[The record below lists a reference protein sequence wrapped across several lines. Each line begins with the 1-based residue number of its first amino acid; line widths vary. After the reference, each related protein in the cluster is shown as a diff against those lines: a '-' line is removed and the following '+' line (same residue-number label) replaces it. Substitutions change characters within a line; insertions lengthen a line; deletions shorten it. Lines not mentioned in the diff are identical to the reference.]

1 MKNFS
6 ITLILVLSFIAALQ
20 TNAIPS
26 EDSPSCV
33 YSIDGGNIILHPG
46 ESPRVIPVT
55 GTIVGHCHGDDGI
68 YYIAI
73 KSDIAAEPFIGCVD
87 LQSGTVRYE
96 KKLPHGTDTFIL
108 DKLMVSEGIAYILT
122 ETRTVSGTVRVL
134 NRINL
139 NSMNK
144 SILEDV
150 LDFHVDRQGLILLKK
165 RERGMVLCRNET
177 VVPVTLSGE
186 CILRIGKVVDGRMVF
201 ITDGIETEIFD
212 MISGRGVYSYSV
224 KRELL
229 LPTEYNLA
237 VDAKDIQGY
246 GQDDREMVFYKV
258 FINGIESGRTDSG
271 PAGLSRE
278 FRVKVDASKYHSVK
292 LERWVLN
299 APKGR
304 YERENNIRQPK
315 AEQIYMP
322 MNRIVKLNV
331 TFNGKNYEYSIATVY
346 K

>member
-1 MKNFS
+1 LKNFN

-26 EDSPSCV
+26 EESLPCV
-33 YSIDGGNIILHPG
+33 YSVDGGNIILHTG
-46 ESPRVIPVT
+46 GSPRVIPVT

-68 YYIAI
+68 YYIAT
-73 KSDIAAEPFIGCVD
+73 KSDIAAEPYIGCVD

-96 KKLPHGTDTFIL
+96 KNLPYERDSFIL

-122 ETRTVSGTVRVL
+122 GTRAASGKGRVL
-134 NRINL
+134 NRISL
-139 NSMNK
+139 NSMDK

-150 LDFHVDRQGLILLKK
+150 LDFHVERQDLILLIK
-165 RERGMVLCRNET
+165 RERGMALCRNET

-201 ITDGIETEIFD
+201 VTDGIETEIFD

-237 VDAKDIQGY
+237 LDARDNYGY
-246 GQDDREMVFYKV
+246 RQDDREMVFYKV
-258 FINGIESGRTDSG
+258 FIDGIESGRTDSG

-278 FRVKVDASKYHSVK
+278 FRVKVEANKYHSIK

-315 AEQIYMP
+315 AEQIYIP

-331 TFNGKNYEYSIATVY
+331 TFNGKNYDYNVGTVY